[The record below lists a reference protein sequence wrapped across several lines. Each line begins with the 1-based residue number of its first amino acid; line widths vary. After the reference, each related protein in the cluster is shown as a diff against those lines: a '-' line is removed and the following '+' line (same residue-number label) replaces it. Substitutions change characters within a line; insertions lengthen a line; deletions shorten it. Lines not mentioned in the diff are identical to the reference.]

1 MNSDIQNILTKSDSE
16 KNYLKFVH
24 ELHKV
29 LLKRDIILVYEGEV
43 DQSITKAFTSLVE
56 RHLSGTEESFTL
68 KKRVYHVIVECLQNI
83 CKHSDNMLT
92 GESLSPGEGVF
103 VVAKDDL
110 NYFVISGNSVYKN
123 RMPGLIESIEYI
135 NSLDQPELKAYYKQ
149 QLKESRLSE
158 KAGAGLG
165 LIDIAKKTERKI
177 KYAVEPV
184 NDTVDFFILKL
195 TIPKNIGERKEW
207 IYTSTYQ

>member
-1 MNSDIQNILTKSDSE
+1 MDINTLFENKASLSE
-16 KNYLKFVH
+16 VGYLKFVH
-24 ELHKV
+24 QLHK
-29 LLKRDIILVYEGEV
+29 LLLQRDVILVYEGEV

-56 RHLSGTEESFTL
+56 RHLTGSEQSFTL

-103 VVAKDDL
+103 VVAKDEE
-110 NYFVISGNSVYKN
+110 NYIVVSGNAVYKN
-123 RMPGLIESIEYI
+123 KLKFLTESIDHI
-135 NSLDQPELKAYYKQ
+135 NSLELPELKVYYKK

-165 LIDIAKKTERKI
+165 LIDIARKTERTI
-177 KYAVEPV
+177 KYIIEPI
-184 NDTVDFFILKL
+184 NDQVVFFIMKL
-195 TIPKNIGERKEW
+195 TIPKNIGGDKE
-207 IYTSTYQ
+207 

>member
-1 MNSDIQNILTKSDSE
+1 METLKNIATVADKE
-16 KNYLKFVH
+16 YLKFVH

-29 LLKRDIILVYEGEV
+29 LLKKDIILVYEGEV

-56 RHLSGTEESFTL
+56 RHLSGTDQSFTL

-103 VVAKDDL
+103 VVARDEE
-110 NYFVISGNSVYKN
+110 NYLVISGNAVYKD
-123 RMPGLIESIEYI
+123 RMEDLIEQINYI
-135 NSLDQPELKAYYKQ
+135 NSLDLPELKKYYKV
-149 QLKESRLSE
+149 QLKESRLSQ

-177 KYAVEPV
+177 QFIVEPV
-184 NDTVDFFILKL
+184 NDQVDFFIMKL
-195 TIPKNIGERKEW
+195 TIPLSIGDN
-207 IYTSTYQ
+207 SSND